1 MDYYKSHE
9 NLADKAEFLLFWGT
23 ENLYSIKRN
32 QSKRLAL
39 SVETTIFAPSNLVL
53 TLNPITMDQ
62 LDNIQN
68 CIFEFRGQR
77 VMIDRDLAD
86 LYGVPTKVLNQAV
99 KRNMRRFPEDF
110 MFQLNDEEKQELVTF
125 CDRLGVLKHSG
136 VNPKAFTQ
144 EGVAMLSG
152 ILNSEVAI
160 ETNIAIM
167 RAFVSARKLIASMS
181 VSHQIKKL
189 STDIEFIKS
198 EMEDTLEIQND
209 INESTRAQLDAI
221 STALAE
227 LQAKPADVKP
237 RRRIGFIQEEEG

>member
-1 MDYYKSHE
+1 
-9 NLADKAEFLLFWGT
+9 
-23 ENLYSIKRN
+23 
-32 QSKRLAL
+32 
-39 SVETTIFAPSNLVL
+39 
-53 TLNPITMDQ
+53 
-62 LDNIQN
+62 
-68 CIFEFRGQR
+68 
-77 VMIDRDLAD
+77 
-86 LYGVPTKVLNQAV
+86 
-99 KRNMRRFPEDF
+99 
-110 MFQLNDEEKQELVTF
+110 
-125 CDRLGVLKHSG
+125 

-167 RAFVSARKLIASMS
+167 RAFVSARKMIANMS

-189 STDIEFIKS
+189 SADIEFIKS

-209 INESTRAQLDAI
+209 INESIRAQLDAI

-227 LQAKPADVKP
+227 LQAKPAGAKP

>member
-1 MDYYKSHE
+1 
-9 NLADKAEFLLFWGT
+9 
-23 ENLYSIKRN
+23 
-32 QSKRLAL
+32 
-39 SVETTIFAPSNLVL
+39 
-53 TLNPITMDQ
+53 MDQ

-68 CIFEFRGQR
+68 CIFDFRGQR

-167 RAFVSARKLIASMS
+167 RAFVSARKL
-181 VSHQIKKL
+181 
-189 STDIEFIKS
+189 DIECIES

>member
-1 MDYYKSHE
+1 V
-9 NLADKAEFLLFWGT
+9 F
-23 ENLYSIKRN
+23 
-32 QSKRLAL
+32 
-39 SVETTIFAPSNLVL
+39 SVKTTIFALSNLVL

-227 LQAKPADVKP
+227 LHAKPADVKP

>member
-1 MDYYKSHE
+1 
-9 NLADKAEFLLFWGT
+9 
-23 ENLYSIKRN
+23 
-32 QSKRLAL
+32 
-39 SVETTIFAPSNLVL
+39 
-53 TLNPITMDQ
+53 MDQ

-68 CIFEFRGQR
+68 SIFEFRGQR

-237 RRRIGFIQEEEG
+237 RRRIGFIQEEER

>member
-1 MDYYKSHE
+1 MDYFKSYAD
-9 NLADKAEFLLFWGT
+9 LADKAEFLLFRSTGI
-23 ENLYSIKRN
+23 LYSIKRN

>member
-1 MDYYKSHE
+1 MDYFKSYAD
-9 NLADKAEFLLFWGT
+9 LADKAEFLLFRSTG
-23 ENLYSIKRN
+23 NLYSIKRN
-32 QSKRLAL
+32 QSKWLVF
-39 SVETTIFAPSNLVL
+39 SVKTTIFAPSNLVL

-99 KRNMRRFPEDF
+99 KRNMRRFPKDF

-189 STDIEFIKS
+189 SADIEFIKS

-237 RRRIGFIQEEEG
+237 RRRIGFIQEEER

>member
-1 MDYYKSHE
+1 MDYFKSYAD
-9 NLADKAEFLLFWGT
+9 LADKAEFLLFRSTGI
-23 ENLYSIKRN
+23 LYSIKRN
-32 QSKRLAL
+32 QSKWLVF
-39 SVETTIFAPSNLVL
+39 SVKTTIFALSNLVL

-237 RRRIGFIQEEEG
+237 RRRIGFIQEEER

>member
-1 MDYYKSHE
+1 MDYFKSYAD
-9 NLADKAEFLLFWGT
+9 LADKADFLLFWVT
-23 ENLYSIKRN
+23 ENLYSIPRN

>member
-1 MDYYKSHE
+1 MDYFKSYAD
-9 NLADKAEFLLFWGT
+9 LADKAEFLLSRSTGI
-23 ENLYSIKRN
+23 LYSIKRN
-32 QSKRLAL
+32 QSKWLVF
-39 SVETTIFAPSNLVL
+39 SVKTTIFTPSNLVL

>member
-1 MDYYKSHE
+1 MQIYIKNLRKTNSLCQLLYYYLKKHE

-23 ENLYSIKRN
+23 ENLYSIPRN
-32 QSKRLAL
+32 QSKWLVF
-39 SVETTIFAPSNLVL
+39 SVKTTIFALSNLVL

-77 VMIDRDLAD
+77 VMIDRDLAN

-198 EMEDTLEIQND
+198 EMFN
-209 INESTRAQLDAI
+209 NYR
-221 STALAE
+221 
-227 LQAKPADVKP
+227 
-237 RRRIGFIQEEEG
+237 

>member
-1 MDYYKSHE
+1 MDYFKSYAD
-9 NLADKAEFLLFWGT
+9 LAVKVEFLLFRSTGI
-23 ENLYSIKRN
+23 LYSIKRN
-32 QSKRLAL
+32 QSKWLVF
-39 SVETTIFAPSNLVL
+39 SVKTTIFALSNLVL

-99 KRNMRRFPEDF
+99 KRNMRRFPKDF

-237 RRRIGFIQEEEG
+237 LRRIGFIQEEER

>member
-1 MDYYKSHE
+1 MDYFKSYAD
-9 NLADKAEFLLFWGT
+9 LADKAEFLLFWGT
-23 ENLYSIKRN
+23 ENLYSIPRN

>member
-1 MDYYKSHE
+1 V
-9 NLADKAEFLLFWGT
+9 F
-23 ENLYSIKRN
+23 
-32 QSKRLAL
+32 
-39 SVETTIFAPSNLVL
+39 SVKTTIFALSNLVL

-167 RAFVSARKLIASMS
+167 RAFVSARKLIASIS